1 MKQIKPYYLLVN
13 FLLAALPLGALAQQA
28 PPSLPPQQVGVI
40 TVKQQEVPIVVELPG
55 RAVAYEKADIRPRV
69 TGIVMEKLYQA
80 GAELKKGDPLFRL
93 DDSSYQATVAADE
106 ATVAEA
112 QANLPV
118 KQSAYNRAKKLEGSG
133 YTTADV
139 DTAKSELASAKAT
152 LLSAEAA
159 LKYSKIQL
167 GWTTIVSPIEGIA
180 DVANVSLGDLVS
192 SGQTDA
198 LTTVTTLDPIFID
211 MVAPVEDMLSFRRQ
225 IEKGLVQ
232 PGEKLSAQL
241 QIDDSETL
249 DGSGTLVTYSPT
261 VSTSTGSVTVRF
273 QFDNPDHIILP
284 GMFVRGTL
292 KLGSQKAFLIPQRA
306 GSHGADGS
314 FSIFVVGSDGK
325 SKKVSLKTY
334 GSYQN
339 NWIVRSGI
347 SADEQVIVDGQK
359 NLSEGVTVT
368 PVEVTI
374 NSDGT
379 TQDIASSQPNGMK
392 QPPSNSQTSL
402 SE

>member
-1 MKQIKPYYLLVN
+1 MKQIKPYHLLVN
-13 FLLAALPLGALAQQA
+13 FLFAALPLSALAQQ

-40 TVKQQEVPIVVELPG
+40 TVKQQEVPIIVELPG

-69 TGIVMEKLYQA
+69 TGIVIDKLYKA
-80 GAELKKGDPLFRL
+80 GAEVKKGDPLFRL

-133 YTTADV
+133 YTAADV
-139 DTAKSELASAKAT
+139 DTAESELASAKAT

-159 LKYSKIQL
+159 LKYSRIQL
-167 GWTTIVSPIEGIA
+167 GWTTIVSPIDGIV
-180 DVANVSLGDLVS
+180 DVSNVSLGDLVS
-192 SGQTDA
+192 SGQTDS
-198 LTTVTTLDPIFID
+198 LTTVTTLNPIFID

-225 IEKGLVQ
+225 IEQGAVQ
-232 PGEKLSAQL
+232 TGEKLSAQL
-241 QIDDSETL
+241 QVGDNDILE
-249 DGSGTLVTYSPT
+249 GSGALVTYSPT

-284 GMFVRGTL
+284 GMFVRGIL
-292 KLGSQKAFLIPQRA
+292 QLGSQKAFLIPQRA
-306 GSHGADGS
+306 GSHGADGL
-314 FSIFVVGSDGK
+314 FSAFVVDSDGK

-347 SADEQVIVDGQK
+347 SANEQVIVDGQK
-359 NLSEGVTVT
+359 NLSEGVAVT
-368 PVEVTI
+368 PVEVSI

-379 TQDIASSQPNGMK
+379 TQDIAPSQANDMK
-392 QPPSNSQTSL
+392 LSPSHSQTSL